1 MIYAVS
7 HVQISFEL
15 RRIEFC
21 GHGYLRRYL
30 PSDEGART
38 VGRLLLCPVF
48 KRALRSRDSQGGI
61 GVASAHE
68 PRRSDRAAAAEISGP
83 V

>member
-21 GHGYLRRYL
+21 GLGNLRRYL
-30 PSDEGART
+30 HSDEDART

-48 KRALRSRDSQGGI
+48 KRALRCSPFPGRNRGG
-61 GVASAHE
+61 V
-68 PRRSDRAAAAEISGP
+68 GP
-83 V
+83 